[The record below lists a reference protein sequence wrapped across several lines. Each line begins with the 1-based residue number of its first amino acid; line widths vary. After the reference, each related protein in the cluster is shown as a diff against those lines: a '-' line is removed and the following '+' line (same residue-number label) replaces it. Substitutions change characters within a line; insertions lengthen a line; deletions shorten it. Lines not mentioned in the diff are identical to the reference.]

1 MAPSATNVKKTRKDG
16 DLRMFFGASSAKTPT
31 TSQKSGS
38 SKQVARSSSQTT
50 KAASSQKISPITISY
65 DDEPLQVN
73 PPKKALDAL
82 DISDSDDYLPLK
94 PTKAKSK
101 HVGAALSRKRKTHDV
116 ESDDDDIM
124 PLLKK
129 QAVAS
134 NPTIPTPEASTS
146 KSKKIEKDEDFDM
159 ASEAFEFHSK
169 DEFLSSGDDYRPKKA
184 LEMERLPPPKKP
196 SAPEKAA
203 EKETTRQPTKTQI
216 WASIQAAKLAKPQPA
231 RGTKEIPNGDP
242 NALAGLAFVFTG
254 ELVSLARDEALDIAT
269 RFGGRVVGQPS
280 SKTDYVV
287 LGDDAGPKKLEAIKK
302 HKLKT
307 LDEDAF
313 LKLISTRKVKESD
326 LEEKTKKK
334 MEKESPDN
342 HKAEEKMEKREKA
355 ESKPS
360 AAVKIIDPKTQLW
373 ATRYAPQSLKD
384 VCGNKTAVEKL
395 HQWLEDW
402 QGSMKAGFKN
412 PGKNMMNIY
421 RAVLITGPPG
431 IGKTTSAHLCAKMA
445 GYTPIELNASDA
457 RNKKLVENG
466 LNINNSSLDGY
477 IKGNKE
483 TNSMGVPITD
493 RTCLIMDEVDG
504 MSAGDRGGV
513 GALNALI
520 KRCKVPIICI
530 ANDRNAQKLNP
541 LKGTTF
547 NLSFQ
552 RPQVQ
557 SIRSRIMTIVFKE
570 NLKIPANVV
579 DQLITGAQSDIR
591 QVLNML
597 STWKL
602 SNSTMS
608 FDESKDIV
616 KMNEKYQ
623 IMSPFDISSKF
634 LGPGLFA
641 PTTRATLGEKME
653 YYFQDFSLVPLFIQE
668 NYLKPTPSRLKNTFG
683 VEKTL
688 KELQL
693 MDSAASSISD
703 GDLVDALIHGPEQ
716 HWSLMPLHAVCS
728 TVRPASAMYGTGAQ
742 YGGNPITFPQWL
754 GQNSKKNRLMRQ
766 LGDVQIRMRLKV
778 SGDKTEIRQAYIP
791 GMFPHIVKPL
801 IDRGADSVD
810 AVIEHMDKYFL
821 SKEEWDTIVELGVGP
836 NQDEMIL
843 KKIPTAAK
851 SSFTRK
857 YNAGDHP
864 IPFHKATDLGKAPM
878 KLAAGPAPDIED
890 AFEADYEVPDE
901 VDDDK
906 SKEDP
911 EDVSKDSLI
920 QMPRKKKSRAA
931 GNGKGKA
938 KAAPKPSKKS

>member
-50 KAASSQKISPITISY
+50 KAASSQKISPITISDPGY

-73 PPKKALDAL
+73 PIISPKKALDAL

-269 RFGGRVVGQPS
+269 RFGGLCRAWRRCWAQEVGSHQ
-280 SKTDYVV
+280 
-287 LGDDAGPKKLEAIKK
+287 K

-360 AAVKIIDPKTQLW
+360 AAVKIIDPKDST
-373 ATRYAPQSLKD
+373 SLKD

-457 RNKKLVENG
+457 RNKKLVNG

-520 KRCKVPIICI
+520 KRCKVTPSFVQVPIICI

-623 IMSPFDISSKF
+623 IMSPFDIS
-634 LGPGLFA
+634 
-641 PTTRATLGEKME
+641 
-653 YYFQDFSLVPLFIQE
+653 
-668 NYLKPTPSRLKNTFG
+668 
-683 VEKTL
+683 
-688 KELQL
+688 
-693 MDSAASSISD
+693 
-703 GDLVDALIHGPEQ
+703 
-716 HWSLMPLHAVCS
+716 
-728 TVRPASAMYGTGAQ
+728 
-742 YGGNPITFPQWL
+742 
-754 GQNSKKNRLMRQ
+754 
-766 LGDVQIRMRLKV
+766 
-778 SGDKTEIRQAYIP
+778 
-791 GMFPHIVKPL
+791 
-801 IDRGADSVD
+801 
-810 AVIEHMDKYFL
+810 
-821 SKEEWDTIVELGVGP
+821 
-836 NQDEMIL
+836 
-843 KKIPTAAK
+843 
-851 SSFTRK
+851 
-857 YNAGDHP
+857 
-864 IPFHKATDLGKAPM
+864 
-878 KLAAGPAPDIED
+878 
-890 AFEADYEVPDE
+890 
-901 VDDDK
+901 
-906 SKEDP
+906 
-911 EDVSKDSLI
+911 
-920 QMPRKKKSRAA
+920 
-931 GNGKGKA
+931 
-938 KAAPKPSKKS
+938 